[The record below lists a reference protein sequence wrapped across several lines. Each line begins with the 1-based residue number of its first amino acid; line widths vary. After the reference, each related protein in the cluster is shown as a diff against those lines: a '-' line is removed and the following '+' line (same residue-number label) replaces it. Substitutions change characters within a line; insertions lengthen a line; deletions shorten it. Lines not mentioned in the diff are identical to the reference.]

1 MMRSLAIVCMVSLL
15 TAGCSDLIIRDAD
28 EGGTV
33 AGKVTARV
41 VLGLATIGITEVEI
55 SQLVE
60 KEERQ
65 ARDRKSV
72 DNLNQAIGLLTYD
85 QALQRLG
92 PPSSVTEGQE
102 VTVAVWQGTPG
113 PTLLVPMP
121 PVGFGQAYLAGQMPA
136 HGIALTFSP
145 SFFDP
150 GQKVLRSWRT
160 W

>member
-1 MMRSLAIVCMVSLL
+1 MMLPLVSICIVALL
-15 TAGCSDLIIRDAD
+15 VAGCSDLIVRDGD
-28 EGGTV
+28 DGGTV
-33 AGKVTARV
+33 AGKVSARV
-41 VLGLATIGITEVEI
+41 LLGLATIGISEVEI
-55 SQLVE
+55 SNLGE

-65 ARDRKSV
+65 ARDRKAV
-72 DNLNQAIGLLTYD
+72 ENLNQAIGVLTYD

-92 PPSSVTEGQE
+92 PPSSIAEGRD

-113 PTLLVPMP
+113 PMLLVPMP

-145 SFFDP
+145 SVFDP
-150 GQKVLRSWRT
+150 DQKVLRSWRA